1 MWKWLFLII
10 RSLLFNILIPPRE
23 LSLFSLSKL
32 ARVAPKSPPP
42 PPPLVLQRKTYPAFN
57 SQELCQE
64 TLVNWAKTCFASNTG
79 KHASS
84 PDSSSSSK
92 NIGAFLF
99 FTVSKNP
106 AVYTILQ
113 THNPSLYYLAKKVT
127 STTMWLFHPVILTEL
142 EELFELVKKA
152 LSWPLIYSPLML
164 DFWLLYRPP
173 K

>member
-10 RSLLFNILIPPRE
+10 RSLHSKHLNPSIE
-23 LSLFSLSKL
+23 LEQFSHSRL
-32 ARVAPKSPPP
+32 APVVSRNMHP

-127 STTMWLFHPVILTEL
+127 STTMWLFHPVILTDL